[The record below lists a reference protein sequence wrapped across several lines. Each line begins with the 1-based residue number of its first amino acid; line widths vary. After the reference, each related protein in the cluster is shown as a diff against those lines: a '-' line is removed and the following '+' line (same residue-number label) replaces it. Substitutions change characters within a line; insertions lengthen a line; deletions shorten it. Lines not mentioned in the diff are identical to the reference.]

1 MAGRT
6 TSEAGAQGGI
16 GRRGVGARAAVV
28 LTVLFAALTVWLLYT
43 LLAFWP
49 PSYETNVTTAPET
62 RADYLGQTIVLDR
75 ERSLLVLVAVAGA
88 TGAMG
93 HVLRSFFR
101 YVGDRKLVWSWVPSY
116 VLIPLVGAVLAV
128 ITYVVVRAGLITGG
142 TGGLALGNPFGF
154 AAIGM
159 LVGLFSGQAA
169 EKLKEVFETLF
180 APTQA
185 GEDSLGTETA
195 PTIHSFDP
203 TEGRAGDAIAIVGIG
218 LEPVTSVEFEQ
229 GKRSPAEWDA
239 GAGVLRTTVPAGAE
253 TGSISVLSGTATAS
267 SIDPFIVLDD
277 AIAAVDDAAG
287 TTDQSDE
294 ELDQSDDELDAAP
307 DPGSTGSGAGDTPT
321 PGAGG
326 ADADGVDPALA
337 RALDTALG
345 PADAGSDDAAA
356 GQGGALG

>member
-6 TSEAGAQGGI
+6 TNEAGVQGGI

-49 PSYETNVTTAPET
+49 PSYETGATTGTET
-62 RADYLGQTIVLDR
+62 RAVYLGQTIVLDR
-75 ERSLLVLVAVAGA
+75 ERGLLVMVALAGA

-128 ITYVVVRAGLITGG
+128 ITYVVVRAGLISG
-142 TGGLALGNPFGF
+142 TGGLALGNPYGF
-154 AAIGM
+154 AAIGL

-185 GEDSLGTETA
+185 SEDSLGTETA

-203 TEGRAGDAIAIVGIG
+203 AEGHAGDAVAIVGIG

-229 GKRSPAEWDA
+229 GKPSPAEWDA
-239 GAGVLRTTVPAGAE
+239 GAGVLRTTVPTGAE

-277 AIAAVDDAAG
+277 AIAAVDDVAG
-287 TTDQSDE
+287 PTDQSDD
-294 ELDQSDDELDAAP
+294 ELDQSDDEVDATA
-307 DPGSTGSGAGDTPT
+307 DPGSTGSGAGDTST

-326 ADADGVDPALA
+326 ADADSVDPALA

-356 GQGGALG
+356 GQGAALG